1 MATMNL
7 EIVMMTDM
15 LPDACDCLDT
25 AMRRVEEVRQAA
37 TTEQKQQ
44 LTMNLARKAKSAPK
58 EMGKEFSDSYLPLW
72 AFKHS
77 FVCSGRQPTSDE
89 GDRNEALL
97 GFRNASQFLKAMEKA
112 LGTCSEQLLHH
123 SLCNGL
129 RGLSQSADTCVLAMQ
144 VSVKPNS
151 CELGCC
157 LLLLL

>member
-1 MATMNL
+1 
-7 EIVMMTDM
+7 
-15 LPDACDCLDT
+15 
-25 AMRRVEEVRQAA
+25 MRRVEEVRQAA

-112 LGTCSEQLLHH
+112 LGISKTQLMRNLDAACYYCFELNLPQEKRLGTGGCRNVV
-123 SLCNGL
+123 SGAES
-129 RGLSQSADTCVLAMQ
+129 RGA
-144 VSVKPNS
+144 
-151 CELGCC
+151 
-157 LLLLL
+157 